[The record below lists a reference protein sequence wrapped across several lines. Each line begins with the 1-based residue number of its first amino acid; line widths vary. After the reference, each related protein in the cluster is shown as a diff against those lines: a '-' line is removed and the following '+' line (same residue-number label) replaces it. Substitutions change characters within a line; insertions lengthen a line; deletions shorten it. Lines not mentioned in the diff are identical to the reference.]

1 MHKFSYWQEGL
12 VFSIVFLVV
21 MAVPCV
27 LISILGTRLIY
38 DLGQRPTKGAKA
50 HMDLALPLIGTMILS
65 FGLLVV
71 FYKYFS
77 D

>member
-12 VFSIVFLVV
+12 VFSLVFLVV

-27 LISILGTRLIY
+27 LISILGTRLIHS
-38 DLGQRPTKGAKA
+38 LGQSPTKGAKA
-50 HMDLALPLIGTMILS
+50 QMDMALPLLGTMILS

-71 FYKYFS
+71 FYKFFS

>member
-21 MAVPCV
+21 IAVPCV
-27 LISILGTRLIY
+27 LIY

-50 HMDLALPLIGTMILS
+50 HLDLALPLIGTMILS
-65 FGLLVV
+65 FGLLVG